1 MHANFLPCP
10 FLWTNSFWITP
21 IRNRGNTTY
30 VNLTC
35 SNNENYSMAAPNPS
49 KQIPEVAKVLQQHW
63 KRSLK
68 IVLKIYKMT
77 IIFLIKS
84 QGSVS
89 NMWVINCKWN
99 WEMTSLLVRE
109 SIWLERCSATIWG
122 KTNSEGD
129 KSMTCCLPT
138 CSGIPLSG
146 LPAWVW
152 EAHLQLSFWSY
163 CLQLPPPVAS
173 GLPASKH

>member
-21 IRNRGNTTY
+21 IRNRGNTMY

-109 SIWLERCSATIWG
+109 SIWLERCSHDLRKNQFWRWQKHDLLLTHMQWDSSFR
-122 KTNSEGD
+122 TP
-129 KSMTCCLPT
+129 CL
-138 CSGIPLSG
+138 SLGGSS
-146 LPAWVW
+146 PAVLLKLLF
-152 EAHLQLSFWSY
+152 A
-163 CLQLPPPVAS
+163 VAS
-173 GLPASKH
+173 SSCLWAPC